1 MPFFKAKAKVPS
13 RFNKGKSGGGGGLF
27 SSIKNGLTK
36 LGKKVAPILK
46 TAFHIGKKGLKFMND
61 HQGDIDRYA
70 GAVKTG
76 LHTVANAT
84 GSQKLQ
90 NAANRADSVIDRGQS
105 IAHSAINRTNQ
116 VTGALRDATNNF
128 KQLRAKR

>member
-13 RFNKGKSGGGGGLF
+13 RFNKGKSGGGGLF

-36 LGKKVAPILK
+36 LGKKVAPVLK

-61 HQGDIDRYA
+61 HQGDIDRIG
-70 GAVKTG
+70 GAIKTG
-76 LHTVANAT
+76 FRTVANAT
-84 GSQKLQ
+84 GNQKLQ
-90 NAANRADSVIDRGQS
+90 NLANKTGSVIDKGQNVATKVLDRS
-105 IAHSAINRTNQ
+105 NK
-116 VTGALRDATNNF
+116 VMGAVNDVGNSF